1 MRKIAAF
8 FAVSTL
14 AVSLG
19 SCTTSPT
26 GVPTIDPQGLAN
38 VEVQI
43 QQATA
48 NLCKFVP
55 AVTSVAAVI
64 ATYVQAGAVIDL
76 INQAAAQICSA
87 VVAVPTVPATMN
99 GMRVRKL
106 SEAAVVNG
114 VAVHGYFIQ

>member
-1 MRKIAAF
+1 MRKIVASI
-8 FAVSTL
+8 VSVL
-14 AVSLG
+14 AISLG
-19 SCTTSPT
+19 SCATSPT
-26 GVPTIDPQGLAN
+26 GTPTIDPQGLAN

-64 ATYVQAGAVIDL
+64 STFVQAGAVVDL
-76 INQAAAQICSA
+76 VAQAASQICSA
-87 VVAVPTVPATMN
+87 AVAVPTVPATMN
-99 GMRVRKL
+99 GMRVYKL
-106 SEAAVVNG
+106 SGAAVVNG